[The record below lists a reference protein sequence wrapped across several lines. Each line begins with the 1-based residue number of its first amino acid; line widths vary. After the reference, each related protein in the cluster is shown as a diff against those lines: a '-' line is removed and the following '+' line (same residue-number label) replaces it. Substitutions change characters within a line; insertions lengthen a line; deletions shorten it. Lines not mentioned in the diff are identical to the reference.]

1 MSTRARSLALIGFVA
16 LLAGCGGQEGPSTQA
31 SEGGRIIFTI
41 NTGSRG
47 ELWAMDETGTERRRL
62 TDGSSAAWSPKRDRI
77 AFVGSSDADDEDA
90 DRREL
95 YVMDADGG
103 NLKRVTSNEDADASP
118 SWSPDGERLVF
129 ARAKRTGRAD
139 VETSLYVMN
148 ADGSGE
154 RMLRRE
160 PRAQTPV
167 FLAGPAWSPDGKR
180 IAFTRIR
187 FDQTPDA
194 AVYVMDADGGR
205 ATKIADEAVEPDW
218 SPDSR
223 RIALASYR
231 DRLGR
236 TCFQKCS
243 PNSEIYVVDAD
254 GGRMRRL
261 TESDA
266 NDASPTWSP
275 DGKRIVFVSDRSNRT
290 EHELELY
297 VVDAAGGD
305 PRRLTRNDAWEL
317 DPDWN

>member
-1 MSTRARSLALIGFVA
+1 MSTRTRSLALLGFVA
-16 LLAGCGGQEGPSTQA
+16 LLAGCGRQEESPLQA
-31 SEGGRIIFTI
+31 SQGGRIVFTV

-47 ELWAMDETGTERRRL
+47 ELWVMDQTGADRRRL
-62 TDGSSAAWSPKRDRI
+62 TRGTSPAWSPKRDRI
-77 AFVGSSDADDEDA
+77 AFVGMSDAKEEGA
-90 DRREL
+90 NRQEL

-103 NLKRVTSNEDADASP
+103 NLKRLTSNDDADASP
-118 SWSPDGERLVF
+118 SWSPDGKQLVF
-129 ARAKRTGRAD
+129 ARAKRVGQAD
-139 VETSLYVMN
+139 VATFLYVIG

-154 RMLRRE
+154 RILRRE
-160 PRAQTPV
+160 PPGKIPV
-167 FLAGPAWSPDGKR
+167 FLSGPAWSPDGKR

-187 FDQTPDA
+187 FDKTPDA
-194 AVYVMDADGGR
+194 AVYVMKARGGG

-218 SPDSR
+218 SPDGR

-231 DRLGR
+231 NRLGR

-243 PNSEIYVVDAD
+243 PNSEIYVVDAQ
-254 GGRMRRL
+254 GGQLRRL

-275 DGKRIVFVSDRSNRT
+275 DGKRIAFVSDRSNRT

-297 VVDAAGGD
+297 VVDAHGGD
-305 PRRLTRNDAWEL
+305 PQRLTRNDAWEL